1 MSVATHLGI
10 DLAEYDARI
19 RTFIPDYAEMLEVAA
34 SAIDSD
40 ARVIVDLGVGTG
52 ALSARCKERSA
63 AAKLV
68 GIDAD
73 AAILRTAVRRVPGME
88 PICDSFLRAQI
99 PACDAVIASFSLH
112 HVRTRGAKGKLYT
125 RIFKNLRRG
134 GQALNVDCQPARDRH
149 IAQLQFEAWK
159 AHLMRFYPEREAA
172 SYLAAWAREDVYVP
186 LEAEVG
192 LMQSAG
198 FAVEILWR
206 KGAFAVLRGKRD

>member
-34 SAIDSD
+34 SAIDPDS
-40 ARVIVDLGVGTG
+40 RVIVDLGVGTG
-52 ALSARCKERSA
+52 ALSARCREKSA
-63 AAKLV
+63 AAKLF

-99 PACDAVIASFSLH
+99 PACDVVIASFSLH
-112 HVRTRGAKGKLYT
+112 HVRTRSAKSKLYA
-125 RIFKNLRRG
+125 RLRKSLRRG
-134 GQALNVDCQPARDRH
+134 GQVLNVDCQPARDRH
-149 IAQLQFEAWK
+149 IAQLQFAAWK

-186 LEAEVG
+186 LEVEIA

-198 FAVEILWR
+198 FVVEVLWR